1 MKKDYG
7 RYLRKEEQIAL
18 KSFIIEVKSFLG
30 DKLVSIELFG
40 SKARGDF
47 DEESDLDVLIILCE
61 RDWATSH
68 EISIIATDI
77 NLESDCNIS
86 PVIYTQAEYQKN
98 QQFNTLFVQN
108 LKKEAIAL

>member
-7 RYLRKEEQIAL
+7 RYLRKDEHKAL
-18 KSFIIEVKSFLG
+18 KSFIKGVKSLLG
-30 DKLVSIELFG
+30 NNLVSIELFG
-40 SKARGDF
+40 SKARGGF
-47 DEESDLDVLIILCE
+47 DEESDLDVLIVLCG

-68 EISIIATDI
+68 RISIIATEI
-77 NLESDCNIS
+77 NLEYDCNIS

-98 QQFNTLFVQN
+98 QQFNTLFIQN

>member
-1 MKKDYG
+1 MRKNYK
-7 RYLRKEEQIAL
+7 RYLRKEEQIAVR
-18 KSFIIEVKSFLG
+18 SFIDQVKSFLK
-30 DKLVSIELFG
+30 DDLISIELFG

-47 DEESDLDVLIILCE
+47 DKESDIDILIILWE
-61 RDWATSH
+61 RSWAISH
-68 EISIIATDI
+68 QISIIATEI
-77 NLESDCNIS
+77 NLGYDCNIS